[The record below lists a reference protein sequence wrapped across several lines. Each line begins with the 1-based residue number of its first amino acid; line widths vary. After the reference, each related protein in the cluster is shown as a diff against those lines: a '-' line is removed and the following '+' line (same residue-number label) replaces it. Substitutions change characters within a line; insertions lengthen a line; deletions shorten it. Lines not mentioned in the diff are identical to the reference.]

1 MLKIN
6 ICEFAERMQNN
17 GTTVIPFPE
26 KRIIWSNIDLDSKD
40 WVGDLKAD
48 YPDLSAEEHYA
59 MMLERNNE
67 FLSDER
73 ANLNVQCGDDIL
85 AVGDIGRWNGRRMG
99 YKTIESGKISDCLSS
114 ECDYAEWYVDREG
127 EFRGKEIHHDGTNY
141 YLYRVYKDN
150 VSDEQIENLKEK
162 LYYGTA
168 TRRDITRITQRLGD
182 DIAKVY
188 GFDIPKQRVRNDAR

>member
-1 MLKIN
+1 MS
-6 ICEFAERMQNN
+6 EFKH
-17 GTTVIPFPE
+17 V
-26 KRIIWSNIDLDSKD
+26 IWSDIDLDLDD
-40 WVGDLKAD
+40 WRESLEEL
-48 YPDLSAEEHYA
+48 YPNYPEDELYDIMCKSNAENLY
-59 MMLERNNE
+59 
-67 FLSDER
+67 DER
-73 ANLNVQCGDDIL
+73 ANLNIQLSRPIL
-85 AVGDIGRWNGRRMG
+85 VIADLGLWNGRRCG
-99 YKTIESGKISDCLSS
+99 YKDIESGNIKDCLYS
-114 ECDYAEWYVDREG
+114 EMDRNEWYVDKNG
-127 EFRGKEIHHDGTNY
+127 DLKCTAIHHDGTNH